1 MFLTLEDPRARVK
14 GSRDPLGV
22 QPIWWAFGR
31 RVVENLTTQ
40 TDSCRGFAVL
50 LLGRYF
56 AQKLFEAEEIGEEDA
71 LDAFL
76 RFEQVCGYARHLARD
91 ADDPEDATERILG
104 IERISR
110 RSGEQAVAI
119 DATGEAAILSDQR
132 AYGLWGL
139 YSVSARAS
147 KLLPDGPLGVTEVTA
162 GFVEEHYLPQL
173 SQVLERLKDL
183 VRGRGTLRLSSKVVG
198 VLGKAL
204 SGRLSPRERDFF
216 RKHLCEARHGST
228 TQHGQQA
235 KFCRLLERHSD
246 LRRGVNRRE
255 LEDIRRDSNGE
266 DPELANRIGQILTVE
281 ALLAP
286 CDVIFGV
293 LRARHGQK
301 PDAVAEELGNAWGDQ
316 GPPHLDLDDFE
327 RVLPRIAEVA
337 GREVEGHVR
346 GVQHALCHGD
356 YEAAIVEMLP
366 WNEAVMANRNAAP
379 WIRLDEHDGTLDVR
393 YRGPEPKLPS
403 QAELD
408 SLWRYS
414 YFINAL
420 KSLLA
425 QTSEAASGAAQ

>member
-22 QPIWWAFGR
+22 QPIWSSFGR

-56 AQKLFEAEEIGEEDA
+56 AQEIGEEDA
-71 LDAFL
+71 VDAFL
-76 RFEQVCGYARHLARD
+76 RFEQIGGYARHLVRD
-91 ADDPEDATERILG
+91 ADDLEDTTERILG
-104 IERISR
+104 IERIR
-110 RSGEQAVAI
+110 RRGGEQAVTI
-119 DATGEAAILSDQR
+119 DATAEAAILSDQR

-147 KLLPDGPLGVTEVTA
+147 MLLPDGPLGVTAVTA
-162 GFVEEHYLPQL
+162 GFVEQHYLPQL
-173 SQVLERLKDL
+173 SQVREPLREL
-183 VRGRGTLRLSSKVVG
+183 VRGGGTLRLRGRVVD

-204 SGRLSPRERDFF
+204 SGRLSPRERGFF
-216 RKHLCEARHGST
+216 RKYLCEASHGSYT
-228 TQHGQQA
+228 PHGQQA
-235 KFCRLLERHSD
+235 RFCRLLERHSD
-246 LRRGVNRRE
+246 LRQGITRRE
-255 LEDIRRDSNGE
+255 LENIRRDSGGE
-266 DPELANRIGQILTVE
+266 DPELANRVGQILTVE

-301 PDAVAEELGNAWGDQ
+301 PEAVAKELGNAWGNQ

-327 RVLPRIAEVA
+327 RVLPRIAKVA
-337 GREVEGHVR
+337 GREVEGHAR
-346 GVQHALCHGD
+346 RVQHALCHGD
-356 YEAAIVEMLP
+356 YGAAIVEMLP
-366 WNEAVMANRNAAP
+366 WNETVMANRNAAP

-393 YRGPEPKLPS
+393 FRGPEPRLPS

-425 QTSEAASGAAQ
+425 QTSEATGGAAQ

>member
-1 MFLTLEDPRARVK
+1 M
-14 GSRDPLGV
+14 GV
-22 QPIWWAFGR
+22 QPIWWGFGR
-31 RVVENLTTQ
+31 SIVENLTTQ

-50 LLGRYF
+50 LLGRYLV
-56 AQKLFEAEEIGEEDA
+56 QQLLVNEELGEEDA

-76 RFEQVCGYARHLARD
+76 RFEQVCGYARHRARNGGG
-91 ADDPEDATERILG
+91 PEDTTERILG

-110 RSGEQAVAI
+110 RAGEQAVTI

-173 SQVLERLKDL
+173 SQVLEHLKDL
-183 VRGRGTLRLSSKVVG
+183 VRGPGTLRLRGKVVD

-204 SGRLSPRERDFF
+204 SGRLSPRERSFF
-216 RKHLCEARHGST
+216 REHLCEAGHASNT
-228 TQHGQQA
+228 PHGQQA
-235 KFCRLLERHSD
+235 KFCQLLERHSD
-246 LRRGVNRRE
+246 LRRGINRSELEVIRRE
-255 LEDIRRDSNGE
+255 ANGE
-266 DPELANRIGQILTVE
+266 LASRIGQVLTVE

-293 LRARHGQK
+293 LRARHGQR
-301 PDAVAEELGNAWGDQ
+301 PEAVAKELGDAWGGQ
-316 GPPHLDLDDFE
+316 GPPHLDIADFE
-327 RVLPRIAEVA
+327 RVLPRIVEVA
-337 GREVEGHVR
+337 GKEVEGHVR

-366 WNEAVMANRNAAP
+366 WNEAVMTNRNAAP

-393 YRGPEPKLPS
+393 YRAPEPRLPS

-425 QTSEAASGAAQ
+425 QTSEALGGAAQ